1 MARIAQAATD
11 ADIERC
17 QPVMCELRPHI
28 PAGEFLGRVRRQ
40 EKDGYRLAF
49 VEDGGEVKAV
59 AGYRVF
65 ETLAWGKI
73 LYVDDL
79 VTSERERSKGHGD
92 RLIDWLVAE
101 ARKHACDQ
109 FHLDSAVHRFG
120 AHRFY
125 LRKRMDISCHHFSMK
140 LL

>member
-1 MARIAQAATD
+1 MAHITQAATD

-17 QPVMCELRPHI
+17 EPVMRELRPHI
-28 PAGEFLGRVRRQ
+28 PAGEFLARIRRQ
-40 EKDGYRLAF
+40 EKDGFRLAF
-49 VEDGGEVKAV
+49 VEDGGAVKAV
-59 AGYRVF
+59 AGYRIF

-92 RLIDWLVAE
+92 RLINWLVAE
-101 ARKHACDQ
+101 ARKHGCDQ

-140 LL
+140 I